1 MLDYPILHAYNAVEL
16 IMRRELIVSKNIL
29 NLLCSLI
36 VGLVIAVG
44 GVVAQKAGI
53 ALINETIGFSALI
66 VAIICYIVLMP
77 SVTKKITHLCNDYDW
92 AEECAKFYQSIPQ
105 VYRRSFWVLFG
116 FINLA
121 FLFHTMHFMWGNED
135 WGAIRSV
142 VNHHEGIQ
150 KGAFSAYWL
159 QELIF
164 DGKILPVANNLWAFA
179 GLSLSAVLLAVYWN
193 LPQRVLPIVV
203 AGLLFA
209 VTPYTLSVL
218 YFVKTSLGLCWQP
231 VLVLTALLLAEKNA
245 QSDIRTYICNILS
258 VLLFLVALGTYMPV
272 INFIAIAVLGRIF
285 LKTVYADISIKD
297 AAQRSVQGLANFT
310 AALLIYWLILFLLKE
325 TGRLAEA
332 TVAGLDF
339 DLPLLN
345 LGALI
350 QYAFAQFAVPL
361 PFMDVTYKAIYL
373 IFILLALFTMIL
385 KAPNGKA
392 AARGLAIFPFL
403 IIATMLA
410 LIFASEPAN
419 NFGRISFYGLPFFY
433 TLMFVLLIRLG
444 GAFAYR
450 ATFVLAFLLIFM
462 NFVRIAYAE
471 KVWKFGWDA
480 ETKLAER
487 IITRLEKMPEFNID
501 RQYKLLQIG
510 EKSLRTKYYL
520 KGAHEAA
527 NGELLGRAYYP
538 AGAAKDA
545 YNFFYQT
552 DFLADDAHNEA
563 LQEPAIRNYLLN
575 QARAWPAKESLF
587 IYGDYIVLILD
598 DKVLANI
605 QKQL

>member
-1 MLDYPILHAYNAVEL
+1 
-16 IMRRELIVSKNIL
+16 MRRELIVSKNIL
-29 NLLCSLI
+29 NLLCALI
-36 VGLVIAVG
+36 VGLVIVIG
-44 GVVAQKAGI
+44 GIIAQKLGLSLTNGKIIILALTLAI
-53 ALINETIGFSALI
+53 A
-66 VAIICYIVLMP
+66 CYIALMP
-77 SVTKKITHLCNDYDW
+77 SITKKIIHLCNDYDW
-92 AEECAKFYQSIPQ
+92 AEECVKFYQSIPL

-142 VNHHEGIQ
+142 INHDEGIQ
-150 KGAFSAYWL
+150 KGTFSAYWL

-231 VLVLTALLLAEKNA
+231 VLALVALMLAEKHPL
-245 QSDIRTYICNILS
+245 SDIRTYICNIVS
-258 VLLFLVALGTYMPV
+258 VLLFLVALGTYMPI
-272 INFIAIAVLGRIF
+272 INFIALAILGRIF

-297 AAQRSVQGLANFT
+297 VAKRSLQGLANFT
-310 AALLIYWLILFLLKE
+310 AALLIYWLILFLLEE
-325 TGRLAEA
+325 TGQLKQSGINFE
-332 TVAGLDF
+332 T
-339 DLPLLN
+339 PLLN
-345 LGALI
+345 SIILFK
-350 QYAFAQFAVPL
+350 YAFAQFAIPL
-361 PFMDVTYKAIYL
+361 PFMDITYKVIYL
-373 IFILLALFTMIL
+373 IFILLALFTMIF
-385 KAPNGKA
+385 KAPSGKA
-392 AARGLAIFPFL
+392 ASRGLIIFPCL
-403 IIATMLA
+403 ILATMLA
-410 LIFASEPAN
+410 LVFAHDPID

-433 TLMFVLLIRLG
+433 MLMFVLLLRLSG
-444 GAFAYR
+444 SYIYR
-450 ATFVLAFLLIFM
+450 VTFVLAFLLIFM
-462 NFVRIAYAE
+462 NYVRIAYAE

-501 RQYKLLQIG
+501 KQYKLLQIG
-510 EKSLRTKYYL
+510 EKSLRAKYYL
-520 KGAHEAA
+520 KGAHEAF

-563 LQEPAIRNYLLN
+563 FQEPAIRNYLLN

-598 DKVLANI
+598 DKVLENV